1 MHCIDAATRALF
13 FAGKGRV
20 GKTSVACATAVAL
33 ADRGRRVL
41 LVSTDPASNLD
52 DVLEVA
58 LLSTPTAIDTVPRLF
73 AFNIDPQ
80 ATATAYRAQVLDL

>member
-1 MHCIDAATRALF
+1 M
-13 FAGKGRV
+13 
-20 GKTSVACATAVAL
+20 ACATAVAL